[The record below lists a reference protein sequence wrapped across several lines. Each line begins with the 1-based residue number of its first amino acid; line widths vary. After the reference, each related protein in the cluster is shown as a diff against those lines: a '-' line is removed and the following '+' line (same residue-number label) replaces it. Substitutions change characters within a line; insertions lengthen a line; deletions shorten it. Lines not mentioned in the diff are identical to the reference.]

1 MNDFSLGTQFHQAAK
16 IKKKHNNP
24 TFFNF
29 YPRIPSESFFKPS
42 LTQAIHQN
50 GPPGIQKQ
58 AGGSPSTTPC
68 ATSVNIGGLAPF
80 NHSNL
85 PAAQKDIWGTYLGV
99 TSQMNV
105 GPGPDH
111 SGHCMKETLTTISNN
126 CPEQVYN
133 RDGNVS
139 SPCSGNKCL
148 AINRYG
154 SAGDAATGSTLSD
167 GPTSFIDLHRTR
179 FRTSLLEGSGVNS
192 CSVVCQQT
200 YACDRTQAAS
210 GSFRIIRNFQAD
222 THTKADGTTVPITTG
237 NVRKEAITATP

>member
-1 MNDFSLGTQFHQAAK
+1 MLAKQFSQKKDTKVHTQK
-16 IKKKHNNP
+16 S
-24 TFFNF
+24 FFNF
-29 YPRIPSESFFKPS
+29 IRQEPSNNFFKATPAQPAH
-42 LTQAIHQN
+42 TN
-50 GPPGIQKQ
+50 GQINIQKQ
-58 AGGSPSTTPC
+58 EDRSTPSTPC
-68 ATSVNIGGLAPF
+68 ATAVSIGSLAQF

-85 PAAQKDIWGTYLGV
+85 PAAQKDDWGTYLGV

-111 SGHCMKETLTTISNN
+111 TGHCMKETLTTISNT

-154 SAGDAATGSTLSD
+154 SAGDAATRSLLSD

-179 FRTSLLEGSGVNS
+179 FRTSLLEGSGVDA

-200 YACDRTQAAS
+200 YACDRTNTAT
-210 GSFRIIRNFQAD
+210 GNFRITRNFQAD
-222 THTKADGTTVPITTG
+222 THTKADGTSVPITTG
-237 NVRKEAITATP
+237 NIVKEEIPTTP